1 MAMLSSTQEKADVM
15 RSYQRGQRGVSAH
28 AVKPVDFSQLI
39 SVVNELRRYWMEINE
54 LPPAQSDE
62 NIPSRARLPAA
73 P

>member
-15 RSYQRGQRGVSAH
+15 RSYQRGVSAH

-39 SVVNELRRYWMEINE
+39 SVVSELRRYWMEINE
-54 LPPAQSDE
+54 PPPAQSDE
-62 NIPSRARLPAA
+62 NIPSRALLSAA

>member
-1 MAMLSSTQEKADVM
+1 MVSSSQEKADVM
-15 RSYQRGQRGVSAH
+15 RSYQRGVSAK

-54 LPPAQSDE
+54 PPPAQSDE
-62 NIPSRARLPAA
+62 NIPSQARLSGA

>member
-1 MAMLSSTQEKADVM
+1 MLSSSQEKADVM
-15 RSYQRGQRGVSAH
+15 RSYQRAVSAH